1 VINGRVVQSGK
12 EELADEEG
20 GGREEMETDG
30 DRDGDRVG
38 EEVQG
43 VVQETQEERKGSEGG
58 EREEEEEE
66 EKEEEDDKEED
77 DEEEGEEYRGS
88 EEELIDHEN
97 EEVLEDDSD
106 FEYMTP
112 SKRPRGQKIHWDSS
126 SDLTDVATP
135 PSRLPERDQRGFV
148 IRSRNS
154 LMNSSPLKNVWSVKE
169 TEQLLKGVKQFGPG
183 KWKKI
188 LDHYDFAP
196 HRTSVSLKD
205 KWRNLQGRKK

>member
-1 VINGRVVQSGK
+1 MCYNIM
-12 EELADEEG
+12 L
-20 GGREEMETDG
+20 
-30 DRDGDRVG
+30 
-38 EEVQG
+38 
-43 VVQETQEERKGSEGG
+43 
-58 EREEEEEE
+58 
-66 EKEEEDDKEED
+66 
-77 DEEEGEEYRGS
+77 
-88 EEELIDHEN
+88 H
-97 EEVLEDDSD
+97 
-106 FEYMTP
+106 
-112 SKRPRGQKIHWDSS
+112 RGQKIHWDSS

-135 PSRLPERDQRGFV
+135 PSRLPGISLLFEMTPLSPPPPLPCTERDQRGFV